1 MGGVYF
7 RELKLHFVHTR
18 HSKCSTVDTV
28 QTWHTEDSDIIDTK
42 CNINK
47 CNIIV
52 SALEF
57 AAQKSVQS
65 ILKLVPFFVR
75 TIMKQDVS

>member
-28 QTWHTEDSDIIDTK
+28 QTWHTEDSEIIDT
-42 CNINK
+42 K